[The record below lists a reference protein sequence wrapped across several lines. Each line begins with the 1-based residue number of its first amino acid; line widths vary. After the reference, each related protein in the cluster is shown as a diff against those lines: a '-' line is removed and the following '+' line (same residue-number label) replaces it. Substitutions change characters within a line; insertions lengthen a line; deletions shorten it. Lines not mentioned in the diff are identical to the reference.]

1 MTTPEYR
8 FGSFVLRP
16 ATRELLAGGQA
27 QRVGARAFDV
37 LLALVER
44 GGGIAS
50 RDELFER
57 AWPGRVV
64 IDDNLKVQV
73 MGLRRLLGAEA
84 IVTVP
89 GHGYRFGWPVEKEE
103 GAPSA
108 IDGAVAAAATG
119 VVAGAVA
126 GAGSAAAAGATR
138 TARGADARGTPA
150 LIGREGDLAELL
162 ALLQPGRLVTIAG
175 SGGVGKTRLA
185 LAAAAAA
192 AAAGAPA
199 GTARAFA
206 DGATVV
212 ELAPVGEPRLVS
224 AVVARRL
231 GLPIEVDGLDAAG
244 LARAIA
250 PLSLLLVLDNCEHL
264 LAGAADLAETLLA
277 QAPRCALLATS
288 QEPLN
293 LRGEVVLRL
302 SGLALPPAD
311 APTTAVAASP
321 AVTLLAERVRAQDRA
336 FVVDER
342 NAAAAASLA
351 RRLDGIPLA
360 LEWAA
365 ARVPLLGVQGV
376 LERLDEQLRLLSRGA
391 HDAPTRQQTLRAALQ
406 WSHALLDASQKA
418 VFRRLGVFADSF
430 TLDTAEVVCTAD
442 GDDPWDVLD
451 ALQALV
457 DKSLVD
463 VVRVGRPGGGP
474 GLGPGVGPGGGPG
487 VGPGGALEV
496 ESPSG
501 ERRLRLL
508 VTAREFALERLAEA
522 GEAEA
527 TRARHADAVLAVFES
542 SLAHIPNSPL
552 LPWLERLWP
561 ELPEVRAALRWAGG
575 INGAEGDPARLVAL
589 VSLVGA
595 IGPFWNIAGLNREAQ
610 RWLERVR
617 PLIDERT
624 PKRHAARYWQ
634 ALALRAVDP
643 LAPAVEAVAAA
654 QRAAALYQEL
664 GDDFGEYRMLGVQ
677 AVQVKRSTPPL
688 DAAPLVARMREL
700 ERPEWS
706 ATWRSTRLRAEG
718 IVFSNAGDWRRYR
731 DHFAADLERA
741 REAGDDLHAWTA
753 HINVAVADIALGRA
767 AQAAADLQPVVD
779 RLRES
784 GYLRWQWR
792 CAAVL
797 MAAWIEAGDWTRAS
811 AAMRETLSL
820 LGMAGAADFIG
831 DHLAWW
837 ATANGAPEEGARLLG
852 WCDEAPA
859 RRKTAGR
866 AEHDV
871 HACRR
876 HEALLAQ
883 ALPAERV
890 ADLRASGRAWSD
902 ERALQCLLGIV
913 GKVS

>member
-1 MTTPEYR
+1 MTAPEYR

-16 ATRELLAGGQA
+16 ATRELLADGQA
-27 QRVGARAFDV
+27 QRLGARAFDI

-44 GGGIAS
+44 EGAIAS

-73 MGLRRLLGAEA
+73 MGLRRLLGAGS

-89 GHGYRFGWPVEKEE
+89 GHGYRFAWPVAK
-103 GAPSA
+103 GQVGPS
-108 IDGAVAAAATG
+108 VAAG
-119 VVAGAVA
+119 
-126 GAGSAAAAGATR
+126 AAAGAPPGAVVR
-138 TARGADARGTPA
+138 SAGAGEADARAVPD
-150 LIGREGDLAELL
+150 LIGREADLAELL
-162 ALLQPGRLVTIAG
+162 SSLQPGRLVTIAG

-185 LAAAAAA
+185 LAAAAR
-192 AAAGAPA
+192 AAG
-199 GTARAFA
+199 AFA

-212 ELAPVGEPRLVS
+212 ELAPVSEARLVS

-231 GLPIEVDGLDAAG
+231 GLPLEVDGLDAAG
-244 LARAIA
+244 LARAIGS
-250 PLSLLLVLDNCEHL
+250 LSLLLVLDNCEHL

-302 SGLALPPAD
+302 GGLALPPPGAATD
-311 APTTAVAASP
+311 AVAASP
-321 AVTLLAERVRAQDRA
+321 AVALLAERVRAQDRG

-365 ARVPLLGVQGV
+365 ARVPLLGVQGA
-376 LERLDEQLRLLSRGA
+376 LERLDEQLRLLNRGA

-406 WSHALLDASQKA
+406 WSHALLDAPQKA

-430 TLDTAEVVCTAD
+430 TLDTAEVVCTAE

-463 VVRVGRPGGGP
+463 VVRGGRPGGGP
-474 GLGPGVGPGGGPG
+474 GAGLGATGATGGAAVGGAWGADGGPDTGLGETVEGLAAGGGH
-487 VGPGGALEV
+487 
-496 ESPSG
+496 
-501 ERRLRLL
+501 RLRLL

-527 TRARHADAVLAVFES
+527 TRARHADAVLAIFEG
-542 SLAHIPNSPL
+542 SLAQIPSSPL

-624 PKRHAARYWQ
+624 PPRHAARYWQ

-643 LAPAVEAVAAA
+643 LAPAVDAVAAA
-654 QRAAALYQEL
+654 QRAAALFREL

-677 AVQVKRSTPPL
+677 AVQVKRATPAH
-688 DAAPLVARMREL
+688 DAAALVARMREL

-706 ATWRSTRLRAEG
+706 PTWHSARLRAEG
-718 IVFSNAGDWRRYR
+718 MAFSVAGDWHRYR
-731 DHFAADLERA
+731 EHFAADLAGARRA
-741 REAGDDLHAWTA
+741 RDDMHLWSAQ
-753 HINVAVADIALGRA
+753 INVAVADIALGQP
-767 AQAAADLQPVVD
+767 AQAAADLKPVVD
-779 RLRES
+779 RLRAT

-797 MAAWIEAGDWTRAS
+797 MAAWIEAGAWAEARG
-811 AAMRETLSL
+811 AMRETLSL
-820 LGMAGAADFIG
+820 LTVAGAPDFIG

-837 ATANGAPEEGARLLG
+837 ATANGAPEDGARLLG
-852 WCDEAPA
+852 WCDGAPA
-859 RRKTAGR
+859 RRKIATR
-866 AEHDV
+866 PEHDA
-871 HACRR
+871 HACRQ
-876 HEALLAQ
+876 HEALLAA
-883 ALPAERV
+883 ALPAPRLAE
-890 ADLRASGRAWSD
+890 LRAQGRGWSD
-902 ERALQCLLGIV
+902 AQAVQCLLGQAGEV
-913 GKVS
+913 PGVEPAGAMG

>member
-16 ATRELLAGGQA
+16 ATRELLADGQA
-27 QRVGARAFDV
+27 QRVGVRAFDV

-44 GGGIAS
+44 KGGIAS

-89 GHGYRFGWPVEKEE
+89 GHGYRFGWPVVKAE
-103 GAPSA
+103 GAASS
-108 IDGAVAAAATG
+108 I
-119 VVAGAVA
+119 AG
-126 GAGSAAAAGATR
+126 AAAGA
-138 TARGADARGTPA
+138 GATHAPAPSAATGPGPA
-150 LIGREGDLAELL
+150 LIGREADLAELL
-162 ALLQPGRLVTIAG
+162 TLLQPGRLVTVAG

-185 LAAAAAA
+185 LAAAG
-192 AAAGAPA
+192 AAAGPVGLADASGASRAA
-199 GTARAFA
+199 GARSVFA
-206 DGATVV
+206 DGVTVV
-212 ELAPVGEPRLVS
+212 ELAPVSEPRLVS

-244 LARAIA
+244 LARAIG

-302 SGLALPPAD
+302 GGLALPPAD
-311 APTTAVAASP
+311 APATDVAASP
-321 AVTLLAERVRAQDRA
+321 AVALLTERVRAQDRG

-376 LERLDEQLRLLSRGA
+376 LERLDEQLRLLNRGA

-406 WSHALLDASQKA
+406 WSHALLDTAQKA

-430 TLDTAEVVCTAD
+430 TLDTAEVVCTGD

-474 GLGPGVGPGGGPG
+474 GGRLGGVLDGDGP
-487 VGPGGALEV
+487 A
-496 ESPSG
+496 G

-527 TRARHADAVLAVFES
+527 TRARHADAVLAIFES
-542 SLAHIPNSPL
+542 SLAHIPSSPL

-575 INGAEGDPARLVAL
+575 THPAQGGEGDPARLVAL

-643 LAPAVEAVAAA
+643 LAPALEAVAAA
-654 QRAAALYQEL
+654 QRAAALYREL

-677 AVQVKRSTPPL
+677 AVQVKRSAPPL
-688 DAAPLVARMREL
+688 DPAPLVARMREL
-700 ERPEWS
+700 ERPEWN
-706 ATWRSTRLRAEG
+706 ATWRSARLRAEG
-718 IVFSNAGDWRRYR
+718 IAFSNAGDWRRYR
-731 DHFAADLERA
+731 DHFAADLARA
-741 REAGDDLHAWTA
+741 REAGDDMHAWSA
-753 HINVAVADIALGRA
+753 HINVAVADIALGRP

-779 RLRES
+779 RLRER

-797 MAAWIEAGDWTRAS
+797 MAAWIEAGDWARAR

-820 LGMAGAADFIG
+820 LGMAGATDFIG

-837 ATANGAPEEGARLLG
+837 ATANGAAEEGARLLG

-866 AEHDV
+866 ADHDA
-871 HACRR
+871 HACRQ
-876 HEALLAQ
+876 HEALLAR

-890 ADLRASGRAWSD
+890 AALRASGRAWGD
-902 ERALQCLLGIV
+902 ERAMQCLLGLV
-913 GKVS
+913 GQVG

>member
-1 MTTPEYR
+1 MPAPEYR
-8 FGSFVLRP
+8 FGPSFVLRP
-16 ATRELLAGGQA
+16 ASRELLAGGEP
-27 QRVGARAFDV
+27 QRLGARAFDL

-44 GGGIAS
+44 GGEIVS

-89 GHGYRFGWPVEKEE
+89 GHGYRFGWPVALA
-103 GAPSA
+103 GAP
-108 IDGAVAAAATG
+108 GALPAALAAAPSPAATP
-119 VVAGAVA
+119 
-126 GAGSAAAAGATR
+126 AAAPAGERAS
-138 TARGADARGTPA
+138 PA
-150 LIGREGDLAELL
+150 LIGREADLAELRS
-162 ALLQPGRLVTIAG
+162 LLRPGRLVTLAG

-185 LAAAAAA
+185 RAAAAEAA
-192 AAAGAPA
+192 AAY
-199 GTARAFA
+199 A
-206 DGATVV
+206 DGAVVV
-212 ELAPVGEPRLVS
+212 ELASVAEPRLVS

-231 GLPIEVDGLDAAG
+231 GLPLEGDELDAAG
-244 LARAIA
+244 LARAVGA
-250 PLSLLLVLDNCEHL
+250 LSLLIVLDNCEHL
-264 LAGAADLAETLLA
+264 LAGAAALAEALLA
-277 QAPRCALLATS
+277 GAPRCALLATS

-293 LRGEVVLRL
+293 LRDEVVLRL
-302 SGLALPPAD
+302 GGLALPTGD
-311 APTTAVAASP
+311 AQVAAVAASP
-321 AVTLLAERVRAQDRA
+321 AVALLAKRVRAQDRH

-376 LERLDEQLRLLSRGA
+376 LDRLDEQLRLLSRGA
-391 HDAPTRQQTLRAALQ
+391 HDAPSRQQTLRAALQ
-406 WSHALLDASQKA
+406 WSHALLDAPQKA
-418 VFRRLGVFADSF
+418 VFRRLGAFADSF
-430 TLDTAEVVCTAD
+430 TLETAQGVCTAE
-442 GDDPWDVLD
+442 GDDAWDVID

-463 VVRVGRPGGGP
+463 VVPADRPGGGSRS
-474 GLGPGVGPGGGPG
+474 
-487 VGPGGALEV
+487 GAE
-496 ESPSG
+496 PG

-527 TRARHADAVLAVFES
+527 TRARHADAVLGVFERSLEQMPS
-542 SLAHIPNSPL
+542 SPQ

-575 INGAEGDPARLVAL
+575 INGAAGDPARLVAL

-595 IGPFWNIAGLNREAQ
+595 MGPFWNIAGLNREAQ
-610 RWLERVR
+610 RWLQRVA
-617 PLIDERT
+617 PLIDEHT

-654 QRAAALYQEL
+654 RRAAALYREL
-664 GDDFGEYRMLGVQ
+664 GDAFGEYRMLGVQ
-677 AVQVKRSTPPL
+677 AVQVKRAVPEA
-688 DAAPLVARMREL
+688 DAAALVARMRAL
-700 ERPEWS
+700 ERPDWS
-706 ATWRSTRLRAEG
+706 PTWHSARLRAEG
-718 IVFSNAGDWRRYR
+718 IAFSNAGDWQRYR
-731 DHFAADLERA
+731 EHFAADLARA
-741 REAGDDLHAWTA
+741 RQAGDEMHAWTA

-767 AQAAADLQPVVD
+767 AQAAAELQPLVD
-779 RLRES
+779 RLRET

-797 MAAWIEAGDWTRAS
+797 TAAWIEAGEWTQARGS
-811 AAMRETLSL
+811 MHETLAL
-820 LGMAGAADFIG
+820 LGMAGAPDFIG

-837 ATANGAPEEGARLLG
+837 ASATGAVEDGARLLG

-859 RRKTAGR
+859 RRKTAAR
-866 AEHDV
+866 AEHDE

-876 HEALLAQ
+876 HVALLAQ
-883 ALPAERV
+883 ALPAERL
-890 ADLRASGRAWSD
+890 AALRESGRGWTD
-902 ERALQCLLGIV
+902 EQALRCLQGVLQREAG
-913 GKVS
+913 